1 MKIFNICLMFAYDLE
16 DRDTVDVYIDRR
28 DNSDFDS
35 HGYYGITNTSISRLL
50 RMQEHGTAH
59 VSQFNPERMPDHLP
73 WSRRIMVE
81 IEFRP

>member
-35 HGYYGITNTSISRLL
+35 HGYYHITNSSISRLL
-50 RMQEHGTAH
+50 RTQEHGSVH
-59 VSQFNPERMPDHLP
+59 VAQFDPERRPDCLL